1 MHFFALILFFAFGVM
16 GITMLGERMYRRLR
30 EGRAF
35 MALAWGVG
43 LAWLANLN
51 MWTGWSTGT
60 LRYGWVGVTLTG
72 LAVGGSALLLHA
84 VLGFFAGL
92 HRKLDDQAEQ
102 IERSG
107 DGELRRV
114 A

>member
-1 MHFFALILFFAFGVM
+1 MHFFGLFLLFAFGVM
-16 GITMLGERMYRRLR
+16 GLTMLGERAYRRLR

-35 MALAWGVG
+35 AAGAWGVA
-43 LAWLANLN
+43 LAWLANLD
-51 MWTGWSTGT
+51 MWTGWHVTG

-72 LAVGGSALLLHA
+72 LALGGTALFLHA
-84 VLGFFAGL
+84 ILGFFAGL

-102 IERSG
+102 LEKT
-107 DGELRRV
+107 ELRRV

>member
-1 MHFFALILFFAFGVM
+1 MHFFAVFLFFSLGVM
-16 GITMLGERMYRRLR
+16 GLTMLGERGYRKLR

-35 MALAWGVG
+35 MACGWGVG

-51 MWTGWSTGT
+51 MWASWGITN
-60 LRYGWVGVTLTG
+60 LRYEWVGVTLTG
-72 LAVGGSALLLHA
+72 IAIGGTALFAHA
-84 VLGFFAGL
+84 ILGFFAGL

-102 IERSG
+102 LER
-107 DGELRRV
+107 GELRRV

>member
-1 MHFFALILFFAFGVM
+1 MHFFAVFLFLSFGVM
-16 GITMLGERMYRRLR
+16 GLTMLGERGYSRLR

-35 MALAWGVG
+35 LSGGWGIA

-51 MWTGWSTGT
+51 MWSGWGVGH

-72 LAVGGSALLLHA
+72 LALGGAALVAHA
-84 VLGFFAGL
+84 VVSFFAGL
-92 HRKLDDQAEQ
+92 HRKFNDQAEQ
-102 IERSG
+102 IERT
-107 DGELRRV
+107 ELRRV